1 MVDHSMSDKCCDI
14 HGKLEATIKAYEE
27 LLVELRTILA
37 MIGSCVEAEE
47 APKPTR
53 KG

>member
-1 MVDHSMSDKCCDI
+1 MADHSMSDKLCDI

-27 LLVELRTILA
+27 LLVELREILA
-37 MIGSCVEAEE
+37 MLGSCEKTEE